1 MTINELLQS
10 YQNRTVILIDN
21 LWHLYRSTY
30 AFSEFVGPDG
40 QPTGH
45 FFGLCRLIRTINDN
59 YPGYLIIICEDG
71 IPVRRKELDN
81 NYKSNR
87 ESSISFYK
95 DYDLEYRLMQDIP
108 NVFFAYNETE
118 ESDDV
123 MFSISRIK
131 DYNNHF
137 IIFSGD
143 GDLLQSIDEST
154 SVSRSIQAGKI
165 ETIEPT
171 SSYYIDKFKDV
182 PPSKLPVY
190 RAICGDQSDVLPS
203 IAPRFPRDVAASYAR
218 SWNPGEELPDP
229 LNNELFEEYE
239 SFTKTK
245 KGKFNIIKENM
256 DRLKLNFDMM
266 QLRPI
271 PVTVRPKDKGYQQSI
286 VCAQELGLGSF
297 ANWVRFKG
305 YV

>member
-1 MTINELLQS
+1 MTIHELLQS

-71 IPVRRKELDN
+71 IPVRRKETDN

-95 DYDLEYRLMQDIP
+95 DYDFEYRLMQDIP
-108 NVFFAYNETE
+108 NVFFAYNEVE
-118 ESDDV
+118 ESDDI

-131 DYNNHF
+131 DYNNKF

-143 GDLLQSIDEST
+143 NDLLQSIDET
-154 SVSRSIQAGKI
+154 TVVSRSIQAGRI
-165 ETIEPT
+165 ETIDQT
-171 SSYYIDKFKDV
+171 SSYYIDKFKDI
-182 PPSKLPVY
+182 PPSHLPYY
-190 RAICGDQSDVLPS
+190 RAIVGDTSDVLPS
-203 IAPRFPRDVAASYAR
+203 ISPRFPRDVARAYAKACI
-218 SWNPGEELPDP
+218 PGKELPDSH
-229 LNNELFEEYE
+229 NIELFEGHEDM
-239 SFTKTK
+239 SKTK
-245 KGKFNIIKENM
+245 LE
-256 DRLKLNFDMM
+256 RLKTISESERFGINLEMM
-266 QLRPI
+266 QLRPVDI
-271 PVTVRPKDKGYQQSI
+271 TIRPKDKGYRQSM
-286 VCAQELGLGSF
+286 VCANELGLNSF
-297 ANWVRFKG
+297 ANWVRFKS